1 MSAST
6 SSLWRH
12 PDFLRLWTG
21 QAISRLGSSVAGLA
35 IPLIAAITL
44 EATPTE
50 MGILGAAWMSPFLV
64 VGLLAG
70 VWVDRLPRRPIL
82 ILADLGHGLLLA
94 LIVVGATFGLLRME
108 HLYVAGFLLGVLSV
122 FFEVGLMAYLPTL
135 VGRDRLVEANSKL
148 EMGGAAVRIGG
159 PGVGGALISL
169 VGAPLVVVVDAV
181 SYLLAGAL
189 TWAIRAPES
198 PPQQD
203 GPRRSVWREMGD
215 GFGVIFGDRYLR
227 SIAPCTATFNLFNHV
242 SLAVWILFMT
252 RDLGLDPFQLG
263 LMGTAGSLGVML
275 GASKSGKISR
285 RLGLGQTIVA
295 AIFVSSLSRLLV
307 PLFAE
312 PGLLAIAVPIVAS
325 LIGNSVQIV
334 YDITQLSFRQ
344 SITPHHLQ
352 GRTNAAQRFIVW
364 GTMPIGALIGGLLG
378 DQIGLRATMLVGGV
392 GTLFAVFWIFFSP
405 VRTLRHDSVPPLE
418 APAAP

>member
-1 MSAST
+1 MAAPAT
-6 SSLWRH
+6 SLWRH

-44 EATPTE
+44 EATPTQ
-50 MGILGAAWMSPFLV
+50 MGMLGAAWMSPFLL

-70 VWVDRLPRRPIL
+70 VWIDRLPRRPVL
-82 ILADLGHGLLLA
+82 IVADVGQGLLLT
-94 LIVVGATFGLLRME
+94 LIVVGAALGLLRME

-159 PGVGGALISL
+159 PGVGGALIAL
-169 VGAPLVVVVDAV
+169 IGAPFVIVIDAA

-189 TWAIRAPES
+189 TWMIRTPEP

-215 GFGVIFGDRYLR
+215 GFGVIFGNRYLR
-227 SIAPCTATFNLFNHV
+227 SIAPCTATFNLCNHI

-252 RDLGLDPFQLG
+252 RELGLDAFQLG
-263 LMGTAGSLGVML
+263 LIGTVGSLGVIV
-275 GASKSGKISR
+275 GASNSGKVAR
-285 RLGLGQTIVA
+285 WLGLGPTIVA
-295 AIFVSSLSRLLV
+295 TIFVSSLSRLLV

-312 PGLLAIAVPIVAS
+312 PGWSAILVPMAASIVGS
-325 LIGNSVQIV
+325 SVQIT
-334 YDITQLSFRQ
+334 YDINQLSFRQ

-378 DQIGLRATMLVGGV
+378 DQIGLRQTMLVGAIG
-392 GTLFAVFWIFFSP
+392 GLFAVCWVLFSP
-405 VRTLRHDSVPPLE
+405 VRALRHE
-418 APAAP
+418 AATADAAPTS